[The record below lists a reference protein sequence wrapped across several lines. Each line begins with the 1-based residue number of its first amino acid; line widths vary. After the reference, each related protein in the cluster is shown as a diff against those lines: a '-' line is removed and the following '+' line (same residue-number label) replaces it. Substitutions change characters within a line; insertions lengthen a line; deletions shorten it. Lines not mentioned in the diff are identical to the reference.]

1 MIWDTSFVF
10 AVVVAAAVLFAS
22 GRLRFDAVALLVVL
36 ALAGSGVLTVREALA
51 GFGDPVVIQVAGI
64 LVIGEMLRRTGV
76 AAAVG
81 SWLVARGGS
90 SERRIMALL
99 MLVSAVLGSV
109 MNSTAVV
116 AILVPV
122 VQGIAAKTRLNT
134 ARLLLPLAF
143 GSLISGMMTLIATTP
158 NLVVSAELE
167 AAGLEP
173 LGFFSFTPIGLAVLA
188 VAVLYM
194 LLVGRRL
201 LPGAPTVE
209 PRPAGQGMR
218 EMMVEFGV
226 PGRLRRALV
235 ASDSLL
241 AGAPLGGSSLGTD
254 HDLHVLLIERSGL
267 MGRHLAVTPGPD
279 FELRAGDVLVL
290 YDRSDRFAAAA
301 AALGLAGQG
310 VSDRHRQDWLRELG
324 LASVLVH
331 PESQL
336 LGRTIRN
343 AGFRGRFGLQVLAVR
358 RKGERVEGFED
369 SQLRV
374 GDALLVTGAWRRIT
388 RLRTDVEDLVL
399 FATPTELL
407 DAAPEVRRLP
417 RALLILAA
425 MVALIVFKILPVAPA
440 VLLAALAAV
449 AARTLSMEE
458 GYRSIRWSSLV
469 LIAGMLPVA
478 AALDKTG
485 GTGLIV
491 SALVDVLGDAGP
503 HAMLAAF
510 YCLTAGLSLLISNS
524 ATAVL
529 IAPIAVQA
537 AQALGTSPQAFAMTV
552 AIAASAGFASPVASP
567 VCTLV
572 VEPGGYRFADF
583 LRVGTPLMVLVGVV
597 TVVVTPLL
605 FPL

>member
-1 MIWDTSFVF
+1 MAWETNFVF
-10 AVVVAAAVLFAS
+10 AVVAAAAVLFAS

-36 ALAGSGVLTVREALA
+36 ALAVSGVLTVREALA
-51 GFGDPVVIQVAGI
+51 GFGDPVVVQVAAI

-81 SWLVARGGS
+81 NWLTARGGS

-99 MLVSAVLGSV
+99 MLVSAGLGSV

-122 VQGIAAKTRLNT
+122 VQGIAAKTRLNAT
-134 ARLLLPLAF
+134 RLLLPMAF

-167 AAGLEP
+167 AAGYDAFN
-173 LGFFSFTPIGLAVLA
+173 FFSFTPIGLAVLA

-218 EMMVEFGV
+218 EMMAEFGV

-235 ASDSLL
+235 ESGSSL
-241 AGAPLGGSSLGTD
+241 AGVPLGHSGLGTD
-254 HDLHVLLIERSGL
+254 HDLHVLLVERAGL
-267 MGRHLAVTPGPD
+267 MGRQLAVTPGPE
-279 FELRAGDVLVL
+279 FELRPGDVLVF
-290 YDRSDRFAAAA
+290 YDRSDGFATAAAD
-301 AALGLAGQG
+301 LGLARQ
-310 VSDRHRQDWLRELG
+310 VISDRQRQDWLRELG

-336 LGRTIRN
+336 LGRTIRS

-369 SQLRV
+369 SRLRV
-374 GDALLVTGAWRRIT
+374 GDALLVTGAWRRIA

-399 FATPTELL
+399 FATPTEIQ

-425 MVALIVFKILPVAPA
+425 MVAVIVLGILPVAPA

-458 GYRSIRWSSLV
+458 GYRAIRWSSLV

-485 GTGLIV
+485 GTDLIV
-491 SALVDVLGDAGP
+491 GALVDALGGAGP
-503 HAMLAAF
+503 IVMLAVF
-510 YCLTAGLSLLISNS
+510 YFLTAGLSLLLSNS

-529 IAPIAVQA
+529 VAPIAVQA

-572 VEPGGYRFADF
+572 VEPGGYRFVDF
-583 LRVGTPLMVLVGVV
+583 LRVGAPLMVLVGVV
-597 TVVVTPLL
+597 TVLVTPLL